1 MTIDGNATT
10 IHHNGTGGRLG
21 DYGLETFGSSSSI
34 LLVSPLTKETISLDN
49 DGGRNYRAGGTI
61 KSVDKDGKIL
71 PSRDDTGHGS
81 GARSNNRR

>member
-1 MTIDGNATT
+1 IDGNATT
-10 IHHNGTGGRLG
+10 IHHNGTDGSC
-21 DYGLETFGSSSSI
+21 YGLHTGNSSCSI
-34 LLVSPLTKETISLDN
+34 HLVSPLTKEKISLDN
-49 DGGRNYRAGGTI
+49 DGGRNYRDSGII